1 MISSFSIDFDNYQ
14 RIPSWDNG
22 DLSVDENYLNYF
34 I

>member
-14 RIPSWDNG
+14 RILSWDIG
-22 DLSVDENYLNYF
+22 DLSVEENYLNSF